1 MRTGV
6 TTALAL
12 GAAGCLAAADIPDAA
27 GIFRAKCQLCH
38 TTRQVSSFEREK
50 LLGPPI
56 EEVMLKVKEKYPIRE
71 DAVRFI
77 ADYVRAPSIDKA
89 LCPSLDRYG
98 LMPSL
103 KRTLPKAEAEAVATM
118 LFDTYPRGDAAKRP
132 SSDSRSLK
140 K

>member
-1 MRTGV
+1 MKRSGVMNALLTLMTGS
-6 TTALAL
+6 LAM
-12 GAAGCLAAADIPDAA
+12 AGTPDAA
-27 GIFRAKCQLCH
+27 EIFHAKCQLCH
-38 TTRQVSSFEREK
+38 TTRQVTPSEREK
-50 LLGPPI
+50 LLGPPV

-98 LMPSL
+98 LMPSME
-103 KRTLPKAEAEAVATM
+103 KTLTKAEAEAVAEM
-118 LFDTYPRGDAAKRP
+118 LFDTYPRGTVKKPP
-132 SSDSRSLK
+132 SRK